1 MERVIRKIVQEEL
14 RRALLEIADLRQ
26 DSNET
31 ILYNF
36 ESGRA
41 FGVNKLSKDIN
52 GLDSYYMSS
61 YFPNSE
67 MKETWMFE
75 IDKNYGGSQIIEI
88 IHMISPDYESYWKLN
103 VAEVERGS
111 NEPVMIG
118 TSGAVKEYK
127 NFIEVVNSKLSSKI
141 DPNLL

>member
-1 MERVIRKIVQEEL
+1 MERVIRKFVQEEL
-14 RRALLEIADLRQ
+14 RKALLEIADFKQ
-26 DSNET
+26 DVNDT

-36 ESGRA
+36 EFGRA
-41 FGVNKLSKDIN
+41 FGVNNLSKDIN

-88 IHMISPDYESYWKLN
+88 IHMISPDYESYWRLN
-103 VAEVERGS
+103 VSEVDRDS
-111 NEPVMIG
+111 NEPVMIAS
-118 TSGAVKEYK
+118 SGAIKGYK